1 MIPSFFH
8 GNIGEHRGTNPH
20 CSDLSWYHSVGVD
33 ALFAWVKFITTTDK
47 IGCQISVSNP
57 PNPITNLPQNKH
69 DFWLIPF
76 ASQDKPIL
84 YVNIST
90 YVHII
95 YTCTLTYLSCVY
107 LYIYIYIYL
116 YIYIYIHN
124 IIHIYMCTKV
134 DSNMSWANTIFW
146 CVSPN
151 FHWRHALFWKSCDQH
166 PCPLWACLTVYW
178 EIAGPERFLPSPVMT
193 L

>member
-1 MIPSFFH
+1 MLYLHEWNSSLLQ
-8 GNIGEHRGTNPH
+8 TNRLPNQRVNPKSH
-20 CSDLSWYHSVGVD
+20 HQSSPKQTWFLVD
-33 ALFAWVKFITTTDK
+33 SICISGQTHLICKYKYICTYYLYMYIDIFVMCVSIYIHIYIFI
-47 IGCQISVSNP
+47 
-57 PNPITNLPQNKH
+57 
-69 DFWLIPF
+69 
-76 ASQDKPIL
+76 
-84 YVNIST
+84 
-90 YVHII
+90 HI
-95 YTCTLTYLSCVY
+95 
-107 LYIYIYIYL
+107 YIYIYIIL
-116 YIYIYIHN
+116 YIY
-124 IIHIYMCTKV
+124 IYMCTKV